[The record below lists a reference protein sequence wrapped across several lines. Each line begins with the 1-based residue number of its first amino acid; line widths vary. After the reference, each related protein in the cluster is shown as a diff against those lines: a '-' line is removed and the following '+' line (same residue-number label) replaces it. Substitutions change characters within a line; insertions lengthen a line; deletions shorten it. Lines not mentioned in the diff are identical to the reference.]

1 MEECFEEDKLGPLY
15 IREIK
20 ISGRSL
26 DPLDA
31 GHMLGDG
38 VNQPHSSEG
47 MRRASPA
54 GTRVLT

>member
-38 VNQPHSSEG
+38 VNSSEG